1 MGLLNRPL
9 RSVAKGLGLA
19 WWARVQTQG
28 PDTTYWF
35 GPFVTR
41 SSLLK
46 QLPVFLDDVSSEAP
60 AHLSHT
66 VVRCRRGE
74 PFTLTADDG

>member
-9 RSVAKGLGLA
+9 RSVANSLGLA

-28 PDTTYWF
+28 PDVTYWF

-41 SSLLK
+41 SSLEK
-46 QLPVFLDDVSSEAP
+46 HLPDFLDDVSSESP
-60 AHLSHT
+60 SHLSHAL
-66 VVRCRRGE
+66 VRCRRRE
-74 PFTLTADDG
+74 PFTLSADDG